1 MVKVNNIFS
10 GKIDGN
16 TPYQKY
22 GEIGRLD
29 RKNGKLSDRLD
40 NVNQI
45 LEEDDFF
52 LDYFDNYYKPE
63 ISQDSALSEENNI
76 AQILSSMADY
86 LINSDESREI
96 EKENKTEYVFT
107 EDYFNKK
114 TKRHEE
120 INGNSIDKDDN
131 IQYVESRPNT
141 LKFKNNKTVIN
152 KKDYNL
158 NNEMSRILNEYNT
171 LLKRVDELNNMDISK
186 TRKYNSIKSSIFDDM
201 KMVKES
207 YLGVFPRSKKVPHGH
222 YVKPV
227 PENDYSNIK
236 TVRALINSNNI
247 ELEKNYEL
255 WENYFDFK
263 ETLEGAREN
272 DYISSQDMAIIQ
284 LRSIGYAYRDIINM
298 LGLKNSEK
306 EIRTNRLVSIQRKIY
321 RYTQEME
328 NEKWINQQNMK

>member
-1 MVKVNNIFS
+1 MTKVNNIFS

-40 NVNQI
+40 NVNKV

-52 LDYFDNYYKPE
+52 LDYFNSYYNPE

-76 AQILSSMADY
+76 SQMLSSMADY
-86 LINSDESREI
+86 LINSDESREM

-107 EDYFNKK
+107 EDVFDRKN
-114 TKRHEE
+114 KRHQALTEGKE
-120 INGNSIDKDDN
+120 VDENK
-131 IQYVESRPNT
+131 IQYVGEKPKV
-141 LKFKNNKTVIN
+141 LKFKNNSTVIMKKDMNYKNDMSRILINYSKLLAVIN
-152 KKDYNL
+152 KKMENGSI
-158 NNEMSRILNEYNT
+158 SRQ
-171 LLKRVDELNNMDISK
+171 KGSSM
-186 TRKYNSIKSSIFDDM
+186 KSTVMDDM

-236 TVRALINSNNI
+236 TVRTLIDSNHI
-247 ELEKNYEL
+247 ELEKSYEL
-255 WENYFDFK
+255 WENYFDFE
-263 ETLEGAREN
+263 ETLKGALKKH
-272 DYISSQDMAIIQ
+272 YLSHQDMAIIQ
-284 LRSIGYAYRDIINM
+284 LKSIGYSYREIISI
-298 LGLKNSEK
+298 LGLKTNEK
-306 EIRTNRLVSIQRKIY
+306 EISTNRMVSIQGKIN
-321 RYTQEME
+321 RFISVEGE
-328 NEKWINQQNMK
+328 

>member
-40 NVNQI
+40 NVNKI

-52 LDYFDNYYKPE
+52 LDYFNSYYNPE
-63 ISQDSALSEENNI
+63 ISQESALSEENNI
-76 AQILSSMADY
+76 SQMLSSMADY
-86 LINSDESREI
+86 LINSDESREM

-120 INGNSIDKDDN
+120 VNGDSMDKDDN
-131 IQYVESRPNT
+131 VQYVESRPRT
-141 LKFKNNKTVIN
+141 LKFKNDKTVIN
-152 KKDYNL
+152 KKDYDL
-158 NNEMSRILNEYNT
+158 NNEMSRILNEYNA
-171 LLKRVDELNNMDISK
+171 LLKRIDELNKLNISN
-186 TRKYNSIKSSIFDDM
+186 TRRYNSMKSSILDDM

-207 YLGVFPRSKKVPHGH
+207 YLGVFPRSKKVPHEH

-227 PENDYSNIK
+227 PENNYSNIK
-236 TVRALINSNNI
+236 TVRTLIDSNNI
-247 ELEKNYEL
+247 GLEKNYEL
-255 WENYFDFK
+255 WENYFDFE
-263 ETLEGAREN
+263 ETLKGALKKHYLSR
-272 DYISSQDMAIIQ
+272 QDMAIIQ
-284 LRSIGYAYRDIINM
+284 LKSIGYSYRDIISI
-298 LGLKNSEK
+298 LGLKTNEK
-306 EIRTNRLVSIQRKIY
+306 EISTNRMVSIQRKINKFISV
-321 RYTQEME
+321 EGE
-328 NEKWINQQNMK
+328 

>member
-1 MVKVNNIFS
+1 MTKVNNIFS
-10 GKIDGN
+10 GKIDGS

-40 NVNQI
+40 NVNKI

-63 ISQDSALSEENNI
+63 ISQDSALSEDNNI
-76 AQILSSMADY
+76 SQMLSSMADY
-86 LINSDESREI
+86 LINSDESREM

-107 EDYFNKK
+107 EDVFERKN
-114 TKRHEE
+114 KRHQTSKEGEE
-120 INGNSIDKDDN
+120 VDENK
-131 IQYVESRPNT
+131 IQYVGEKPRV
-141 LKFKNNKTVIN
+141 LKFKNDSTVIMKKDMNHDNDMSKILIDYSKLITEIN
-152 KKDYNL
+152 KKMEIGL
-158 NNEMSRILNEYNT
+158 ISRQ
-171 LLKRVDELNNMDISK
+171 KGSSM
-186 TRKYNSIKSSIFDDM
+186 KSAVLDDM

-222 YVKPV
+222 YIKLV

-236 TVRALINSNNI
+236 TIRALINSNNI

-263 ETLEGAREN
+263 ETLEGARDN
-272 DYISSQDMAIIQ
+272 SYISSQDIAIIQ

-328 NEKWINQQNMK
+328 NEK